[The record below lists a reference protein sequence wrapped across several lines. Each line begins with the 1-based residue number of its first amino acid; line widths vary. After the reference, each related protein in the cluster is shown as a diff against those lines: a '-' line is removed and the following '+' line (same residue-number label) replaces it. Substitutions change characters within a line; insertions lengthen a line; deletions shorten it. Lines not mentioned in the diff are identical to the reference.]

1 MRKTA
6 LATSLLAATILTLT
20 PLSPVFAHGEA
31 SHAAKIG
38 QKGDASAISRTMEIT
53 MTDNRFEPG
62 GLSVKPGETVRFIV
76 KNAGELVHEFNI
88 GNREM
93 HAAHGREMMMMMMEM
108 GVLEAD
114 RINHDMMRHGSRN
127 TMEHDDPNS
136 VLLEPAKDG
145 EVIWTFPESGQLQI
159 ACNVP
164 GHYEDGMVGKIV
176 IEGGRSS

>member
-1 MRKTA
+1 MKKTD
-6 LATSLLAATILTLT
+6 LAASLLAATILTLT
-20 PLSPVFAHGEA
+20 PLSPAFAHGKA

-38 QKGDASAISRTMEIT
+38 QKGDASVISRTVEIT

-62 GLSVKPGETVRFIV
+62 ILSVKPGETVRFIV

-93 HAAHGREMMMMMMEM
+93 HAAHGKEMMMMMEI

-114 RINHDMMRHGSRN
+114 RINHDMMAHGSKN
-127 TMEHDDPNS
+127 AMKHDDPNS
-136 VLLEPAKDG
+136 VLLEPAKVG
-145 EVIWTFPESGQLQI
+145 EVIWAFPESGQLQV

-164 GHYEDGMVGKIV
+164 GHYQDGMVGTITIV
-176 IEGGRSS
+176 GSKKS